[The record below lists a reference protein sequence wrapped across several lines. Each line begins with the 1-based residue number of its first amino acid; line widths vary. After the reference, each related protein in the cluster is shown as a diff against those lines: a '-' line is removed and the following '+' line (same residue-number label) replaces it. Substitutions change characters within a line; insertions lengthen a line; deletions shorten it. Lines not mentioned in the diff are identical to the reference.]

1 MIFLQK
7 RKVRDSALE
16 CNMQTNRFNTSAKN
30 TNVRVSVAL
39 WSNLVTFAV
48 TYSFLFL
55 SQGMENFD
63 LMKKLLVDYF
73 SLSTEL
79 SVIVPIVFFAENR
92 QVLTNVVGNLLSR

>member
-1 MIFLQK
+1 
-7 RKVRDSALE
+7 
-16 CNMQTNRFNTSAKN
+16 MQTNRFNTSAKN